1 MFEKIAKHASTLI
14 VCLLCFGLG
23 ISIPVT
29 IQSIENND
37 ELEKFNSIYKIL
49 KEKWYYS
56 DSYENIDETLIE
68 QAISG
73 MVDFDKDAHTNY
85 FSLEQAQKFSSS
97 LEGSNVGIGISLY
110 LDENNNIVCDHIF
123 MDSPAQKAKLK
134 KGDIITKVDDLIC
147 SNEDYQDVISYIKD
161 SENKEI
167 KIEYI
172 RNEKTYTTNIIPC
185 SYDSTVVCEVYNDI
199 GYVILNSFSES
210 SAKTFHS
217 ALSSLQ
223 KKGIKKLVLDLR
235 DDTGGYLT
243 SVLDIASCLLPEN
256 TPVFIEKQ
264 KNETT
269 TKMTSDAYETI
280 EMDQIVVLQNENTA
294 SAAEVLIGAL
304 KENLESKVT
313 LIGTTTYGKGSEQVS
328 VPFSDG
334 TSLKYTIAKWETPS
348 GKSIDGT
355 GFEADIEVNKPE
367 VLQVTYKEMKDDEV
381 IERDSVNYNAKAL
394 QVYLDFLGYSVDR
407 KDEYFSIQ
415 SSDALKQYQSDHGL
429 EVSGNCDFNTFQM
442 ISNQVS
448 IQIHKE
454 QLDPQLDCAFQ
465 QLT

>member
-1 MFEKIAKHASTLI
+1 
-14 VCLLCFGLG
+14 
-23 ISIPVT
+23 
-29 IQSIENND
+29 
-37 ELEKFNSIYKIL
+37 
-49 KEKWYYS
+49 
-56 DSYENIDETLIE
+56 
-68 QAISG
+68 
-73 MVDFDKDAHTNY
+73 
-85 FSLEQAQKFSSS
+85 
-97 LEGSNVGIGISLY
+97 LY

-134 KGDIITKVDDLIC
+134 KGDVIIQVDDLVC
-147 SNEDYQDVISYIKD
+147 SKNDYQDVISYIKE

-167 KIEYI
+167 KIQYI
-172 RNEKTYTTNIIPC
+172 RNEKTYSTTIIPC
-185 SYDSTVVCEVYNDI
+185 SYDSTVVCEVYDDI
-199 GYVILNSFSES
+199 GYIILNSFSEN
-210 SAKTFHS
+210 SAKTFYS
-217 ALSSLQ
+217 ALTSLQ
-223 KKGIKKLVLDLR
+223 KKEIKKLVLDLR

-243 SVLDIASCLLPEN
+243 SVLDIASCLLPEK

-269 TKMTSDAYETI
+269 TKMTSDAYKTI
-280 EMDQIVVLQNENTA
+280 EMDQIVILQNENTA

-304 KENLESKVT
+304 KDNMESKVT
-313 LIGTTTYGKGSEQVS
+313 LVGTTTYGKGSEQVS

-355 GFEADIEVNKPE
+355 GFEPDIQVDKLE
-367 VLQVTYKEMKDDEV
+367 VLQVTYKEMEDDEL
-381 IERDSVNYNAKAL
+381 IERDCVNYNAKAL

-415 SSDALKQYQSDHGL
+415 SSDSLKQYQRDH
-429 EVSGNCDFNTFQM
+429 EMEETGNCDFKTFQM
-442 ISNQVS
+442 ISNEVS
-448 IQIHKE
+448 IQIHTM